1 VKAKARSLILC
12 NPLSH
17 PVDRLDNTPYT
28 VTKSSQ
34 DVRDLVF
41 VADKLK
47 DQFLLF
53 ESFDIMLASLE
64 RLPKEVFW
72 MILERVRLIFSP

>member
-1 VKAKARSLILC
+1 
-12 NPLSH
+12 
-17 PVDRLDNTPYT
+17 
-28 VTKSSQ
+28 
-34 DVRDLVF
+34 VRDLDF